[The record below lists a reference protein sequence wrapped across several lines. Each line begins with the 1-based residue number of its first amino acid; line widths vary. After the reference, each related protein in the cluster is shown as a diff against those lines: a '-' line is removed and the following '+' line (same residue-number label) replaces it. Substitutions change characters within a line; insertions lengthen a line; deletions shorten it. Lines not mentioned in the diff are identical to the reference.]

1 MKTAMLT
8 GSFDPVTNGH
18 IDVVNR
24 AVKIFD
30 KVYAA
35 ILINPD
41 KKSMFLPEDR
51 LELLRAALSCVERA
65 EAVFS
70 TETAAELA
78 ARLGVDCIIRG
89 VRNSEDYEYERIMA
103 VYNLQ
108 NGGIDTLFFESGEN
122 NAGVS
127 SGAVKRLLEQGKSIE
142 RFVPEEICGRIL
154 ELYKGLKNKG

>member
-18 IDVVNR
+18 IDIINR
-24 AVKIFD
+24 AAKIFD

-41 KKSMFLPEDR
+41 KRCMFSCEDR
-51 LELLRAALSCVERA
+51 LALLRGALAGVKSA

-70 TETAAELA
+70 EGTAVGLATE
-78 ARLGVDCIIRG
+78 LGADCIIRG
-89 VRNSEDYEYERIMA
+89 IRNSEDYEYERIMA

-108 NGGIDTLFFESGEN
+108 NGGIDTVFFESGDN
-122 NAGVS
+122 NASVS
-127 SGAVKRLLEQGKSIE
+127 SGMVKRLLKQGKSIE
-142 RFVPEEICGRIL
+142 KYVPKEIHTRIL
-154 ELYKGLKNKG
+154 ELYDGLQV